1 MEFFKKKNIYLM
13 DYVKN
18 AYEYALERKNHLLVL
33 LLIILGIIG
42 LSIGYYFYREGL
54 QKRAQKDLVKDI
66 AVLQAPVHTPDM
78 QNEALKLDSEFFTS
92 QEEKWTKVAQNFE
105 SDFQKNKGSGV
116 APMFL
121 AYQADALINLGKL
134 DSAVQVL
141 KKLVNMAPESA
152 VKSYYKVKLALVSI
166 DSGNKDFEKEGLEVL
181 KSIGLESQN
190 SAQPMALYYL
200 GQYYWFAKNFDEAKN
215 YWNQLI
221 LKYGK
226 KVEKPSI
233 WAEKAKVYL
242 KLISVK

>member
-1 MEFFKKKNIYLM
+1 MESSKKKNIYLM
-13 DYVKN
+13 DYIKN
-18 AYEYALERKNHLLVL
+18 AYEYALERKNHLLIL

-42 LSIGYYFYREGL
+42 LSIGYYFYQDGL
-54 QKRAQKDLVKDI
+54 QRRAQKDLVKDV

-78 QNEALKLDSEFFTS
+78 QSEDLSLDSEFFTS

-105 SDFQKNKGSGV
+105 SDYQKNKGAGI

-121 AYQADALINLGKL
+121 AYQAEALINLGKL
-134 DSAVQVL
+134 DSAIQVL
-141 KKLVNMAPESA
+141 KKLISSAPESV
-152 VKSYYKVKLALVSI
+152 VKSFYKVKLALVSI
-166 DSGNKDFEKEGLEVL
+166 DSGNKDLEKEGVEIL

-190 SAQPMALYYL
+190 PAHPMALYYL

-226 KVEKPSI
+226 RTERASV